1 MPNRGQISF
10 LLEKANLNSWKLGK
24 SISPIA
30 KPQNKEVITK
40 KLSENHS
47 ERFKL
52 LLNDMEKTIFKCTL
66 SHCPKLQK
74 ARAVLGRGMKKQY

>member
-10 LLEKANLNSWKLGK
+10 FLEKANLNSWKPVK
-24 SISPIA
+24 SISPPA

-47 ERFKL
+47 GRFKL
-52 LLNDMEKTIFKCTL
+52 LLNDMKKTIFK
-66 SHCPKLQK
+66 
-74 ARAVLGRGMKKQY
+74 